1 MMKFEIKIKQLGQTI
16 EHEGEVI
23 LVSRDMPVNC
33 MVLFVDMEIWHQIK
47 DSVIMEK
54 DEGKDG

>member
-16 EHEGEVI
+16 EHKGEVI

-47 DSVIMEK
+47 DSVIK
-54 DEGKDG
+54 EGE